1 MAMNIDAAVNI
12 SADVSGQQA
21 VDKLTESL
29 KRTGAQGEMSAKQTA
44 AAMRMVPAQLTD
56 IATQLAGGQ
65 SPFLIMMQ
73 QGGQLRD
80 MFGSVTGALSGVG
93 RTVLGMITPFTAV
106 TAAAAAFGYAAY
118 AGAQQSDELNKQLIL
133 TGGAAGYTAGQI
145 EQMARSLRDTQGVS
159 AGTARDLMTGLAASG
174 QFVGKNLDDAAAAA
188 ARLQKLSGQSSDE
201 IVKDF
206 SKMASGVA
214 SWAAE
219 HNKQFNYLSVAQ
231 FKHIK
236 QLEEMGDKEGAIKA
250 NVEALNKALADRK
263 QDLGYLEEAWKSLG
277 KAASAA
283 WDAMLN
289 IGREETPEAKLD
301 KLKAKLNEMRQAG
314 GARKGWF
321 GETIADEN
329 GDPAIAAKAMANL
342 QGEIDKLQAV
352 VDEGQA
358 KAREKAK
365 AAAETREKIE
375 QIQSGKLAALENANI
390 QLSLERLKGKAEKEI
405 AIQEEKGQRLE
416 NEFRA
421 GLISEQKY
429 NDGKL
434 AIAKAILDERM
445 KLVEQEEA
453 VERGRTPHSQA
464 DIVQKEVKLQ
474 ALRNELA
481 KLQAESN
488 KAALKAEGDRAAY
501 LRQMNDE
508 VEKFSR
514 NQQAR
519 IDQIRAEA
527 DASSMSTLEYRKHT
541 EALRINKEAA
551 DAAAGKTPE
560 WIAKINEEAEAKK
573 KAIKT
578 ELELAY
584 AKSRTFS
591 AGANDAFK
599 DYIENVNNAARQ
611 SKQLFQDAFKGMEDA
626 LVNFVKTG
634 KLDFSSL
641 ADSIVSD
648 MVRIAIQ
655 RQILGPL
662 MGTGVNGDYGIM
674 GSIGKSI
681 GSFFGFA
688 NGGIMTSSGALPLN
702 TYANGGIANRP
713 QMALF
718 GEGRTPEAFVPLP
731 DGRHIPVAMQGGGG
745 GSNVVV
751 NVVNNA
757 SGTKATAQER
767 QDSNGQ
773 RVIDVMIEQ
782 VKASIAA
789 DISRGVGTV
798 TSALERTYGANRTA
812 GAY

>member
-29 KRTGAQGEMSAKQTA
+29 KRTGAQGEQSAKQTA

-80 MFGSVTGALSGVG
+80 MFGSVTGALSGVAK
-93 RTVLGMITPFTAV
+93 TVVGMITPFTAV
-106 TAAAAAFGYAAY
+106 AAVAAAFGYAAFE
-118 AGAQQSDELNKQLIL
+118 GAQQSSELNKQLLL

-145 EQMARSLRDTQGVS
+145 EQMASTLRDTQGIA
-159 AGTARDLMTGLAASG
+159 AGAARDLMTGLAASG
-174 QFVGKNLDDAAAAA
+174 QFVGKNLNDAAAAA

-206 SKMASGVA
+206 SKMSSGVA
-214 SWAAE
+214 AWAAE
-219 HNKQFNYLSVAQ
+219 HNRQFNYLSVAQ

-236 QLEEMGDKEGAIKA
+236 QLEDMGDKEGAMKA
-250 NVEALNKALADRK
+250 NVEALNKALEDRK
-263 QDLGYLEEAWKSLG
+263 KDVGLLESAWSALG
-277 KAASAA
+277 KAASGA

-289 IGREETPEAKLD
+289 IGREETLES
-301 KLKAKLNEMRQAG
+301 KLKNLRDKIGEFQRAG
-314 GARKGWF
+314 GARKGLF
-321 GETIADEN
+321 GEIFADEN
-329 GDPAIAAKAMANL
+329 GSQELAGQQIAVL
-342 QGEIDKLQAV
+342 QEQARMLQQAV
-352 VDEGQA
+352 DKSQTEA
-358 KAREKAK
+358 AEKARK
-365 AAAETREKIE
+365 AAEVREKIE
-375 QIQSGKLAALENANI
+375 QIQSGKLAALENANAA
-390 QLSLERLKGKAEKEI
+390 LRLERLKGESADRI
-405 AIQEEKGQRLE
+405 ALLEQEGQRVE
-416 NEFRA
+416 NQQRA
-421 GLISEQKY
+421 GLITEEEYSNER
-429 NDGKL
+429 L
-434 AIAKAILDERM
+434 RIAKAILNERM
-445 KLVEQEEA
+445 KLAEQEMA
-453 VERGRTPHSQA
+453 VENSKPVNSPAEG
-464 DIVQKEVKLQ
+464 VQRQSRMQ

-481 KLQAESN
+481 KLNAE
-488 KAALKAEGDRAAY
+488 ATMAGLKADGDRAAY
-501 LRQMNDE
+501 LRQMGDE
-508 VEKFSR
+508 VQKFSR
-514 NQQAR
+514 TQQAR
-519 IDQIRAEA
+519 IDQIRSEA
-527 DASSMSTLEYRKHT
+527 DAVGMSSLEYRKHT
-541 EALRINKEAA
+541 EALRIDKEAA
-551 DAAAGKTPE
+551 DAAAGKAPE
-560 WIAKINEEAEAKK
+560 WVAAIKAEAEAKK
-573 KAIKT
+573 EAT
-578 ELELAY
+578 MAALDYAD
-584 AKSRTFS
+584 AKSRSFDTGVKS
-591 AGANDAFK
+591 AMK
-599 DYIENVNNAARQ
+599 DYVENVANAAN
-611 SKQLFQDAFKGMEDA
+611 SAKTLFSNAFKGMEDA

-634 KLDFSSL
+634 KMDFASL
-641 ADSIVSD
+641 ADSIISD
-648 MVRIAIQ
+648 LIRIAIQ
-655 RQILGPL
+655 QQITGPIAKA
-662 MGTGVNGDYGIM
+662 MQGANFASM
-674 GSIGKSI
+674 
-681 GSFFGFA
+681 FGFA
-688 NGGIMTSSGALPLN
+688 NGGIMTPSGALPLN